1 MKAIDRP
8 GYLSICF
15 AALEQLS
22 VSDEKNFPRDIFI
35 NIHAVNSNS
44 NGAPVP
50 SLLKKNPSPLI
61 ICPVGTHEDN
71 T

>member
-8 GYLSICF
+8 GFLSICF
-15 AALEQLS
+15 AALEKLS
-22 VSDEKNFPRDIFI
+22 VSAEKTFLRVIFI

-44 NGAPVP
+44 NWAPVL